1 MKKRALL
8 LAFVLLLFTACSSE
22 QTSEESK
29 LDLEELTD
37 HVYVDYNR
45 TKYENVSAPPVYY
58 AEHLRPDDSA
68 LASFFSSPPKIY
80 DSKNPS
86 YASDREFENESEYGC
101 YGSHGS
107 VSYREKNVTA
117 AMNIYVVSEY
127 CLEDNMSSVKEL
139 DFMSLEELY
148 KKFDED
154 VHKFID
160 KYEIYEM
167 TAFTADK
174 YDEIAALARPSD
186 LEEDWYEP
194 RDVYYIRAR
203 QFVNEIPIFTG
214 AYTQNPNEPRMY
226 HAGAEI
232 EACYTKNGLE
242 YFKISGGYK
251 IGEEKPADGEFV
263 DLKGAEQIIRDYYTM
278 PYGPEYERLYDC
290 ALVYVGV
297 FEGEKTVL
305 TPAWE
310 FYCDYY
316 GYELGER
323 PWEDLGSPAIRIN
336 AYTGDLMWGS

>member
-1 MKKRALL
+1 MKKKALF

-22 QTSEESK
+22 QISEESK

-37 HVYVDYNR
+37 HVYVDYDR
-45 TKYENVSAPPVYY
+45 TKYENVSAPPIYY
-58 AEHLRPDDSA
+58 AEYIKPDDSVV
-68 LASFFSSPPKIY
+68 ASLFVNPPKIY
-80 DSKNPS
+80 DNENPS
-86 YASDREFENESEYGC
+86 YASDREFENESEYGRC
-101 YGSHGS
+101 GSHGS
-107 VSYREKNVTA
+107 VSYRVKNVTA

-127 CLEDNMSSVKEL
+127 CLEHNMSSVKEP
-139 DFMSLEELY
+139 DFMSLEDLY

-174 YDEIAALARPSD
+174 YGEIAALTRPDD

-214 AYTQNPNEPRMY
+214 TYTTNSNVVPMLS
-226 HAGAEI
+226 HHGAEI
-232 EACYTKNGLE
+232 QACYTKNGLE
-242 YFKISGGYK
+242 YLSIFGGYK
-251 IGEEKPADGEFV
+251 IGEEKPADGEFI
-263 DLKGAEQIIRDYYTM
+263 DLKGAEQIIRDYYDI
-278 PYGPEYERLYDC
+278 PYPYHDTILYDC

-310 FYCDYY
+310 FYNDD
-316 GYELGER
+316 GQ
-323 PWEDLGSPAIRIN
+323 GSWYDIGGPVIRIN

>member
-1 MKKRALL
+1 M
-8 LAFVLLLFTACSSE
+8 AFVLLFFTACSSE
-22 QTSEESK
+22 QISEESK

-37 HVYVDYNR
+37 HVYVDYDR
-45 TKYENVSAPPVYY
+45 TKYENVTAPPVYY
-58 AEHLRPDDSA
+58 AQHLRPDDSA

-80 DSKNPS
+80 DSKNP
-86 YASDREFENESEYGC
+86 YYPSDREFENESEYGC
-101 YGSHGS
+101 YGSHGT
-107 VSYREKNVTA
+107 VSYCEKNVTA

-139 DFMSLEELY
+139 DFMSLEDLY
-148 KKFDED
+148 KKIDED

-174 YDEIAALARPSD
+174 YEEIAALARPND

-214 AYTQNPNEPRMY
+214 AYTPNPNVVPVMY

-251 IGEEKPADGEFV
+251 IGEEKPADGEFI
-263 DLKGAEQIIRDYYTM
+263 DLKGAEQIIRDYYDI
-278 PYGPEYERLYDC
+278 PYPYHDTILYDC

-310 FYCDYY
+310 FYTDGGRASWYDI
-316 GYELGER
+316 GA
-323 PWEDLGSPAIRIN
+323 PMIRIN